1 MHWKSTL
8 VYKMESL
15 NQRKRKSKGK
25 WFSNSK
31 KAKYSICP
39 GQRGFLVFCNNKEKE
54 AIKEARILFDEYL
67 PKFNDD
73 TTEIEP
79 EDKDEENQESGD
91 DFDEAESEVKEMK
104 ETKEKD
110 DSCKLMNS
118 GVQNVLFFKTKLKN
132 PVGFALSILDDIQET
147 QQQKTRFLMRFI
159 PIEAT
164 CKAHKENFEMSV
176 KKLLV
181 KHFENISE
189 VKTYSV
195 IFKARCNNDFTKDL
209 AIRICGDVIKEM
221 DKESKAKVEYKN
233 PDLVIMVEVMKG
245 NICLGIL
252 PKYFNYKKYNLIE
265 LANVT
270 KAETKQDESS
280 DRNVNE

>member
-1 MHWKSTL
+1 M
-8 VYKMESL
+8 
-15 NQRKRKSKGK
+15 
-25 WFSNSK
+25 
-31 KAKYSICP
+31 
-39 GQRGFLVFCNNKEKE
+39 FCNNKEKE

-67 PKFNDD
+67 PMFSDD
-73 TTEIEP
+73 TTEI
-79 EDKDEENQESGD
+79 DEEEVKEENQESQESGD

-110 DSCKLMNS
+110 DICKLMNS
-118 GVQNVLFFKTKLKN
+118 GVQNVMFFKTKLKD
-132 PVGFALSILDDIQET
+132 PVGFTLSILNDIQET
-147 QQQKTRFLMRFI
+147 KQQKTRFLMRFI

-164 CKAHKENFEMSV
+164 CKAHKENFEISA
-176 KKLLV
+176 KKLLA

-195 IFKARCNNDFTKDL
+195 VFKARCNNDFTKDL
-209 AIRICGDVIKEM
+209 AIKICGEVIKEL

-270 KAETKQDESS
+270 KATETKQDESS
-280 DRNVNE
+280 DRNVVNE

>member
-1 MHWKSTL
+1 
-8 VYKMESL
+8 MESL

-73 TTEIEP
+73 TTEIE
-79 EDKDEENQESGD
+79 EEVKEENQESGD

-104 ETKEKD
+104 ETKEKEET
-110 DSCKLMNS
+110 CKLMNS
-118 GVQNVLFFKTKLKN
+118 GVQNVLFFKTKLKD
-132 PVGFALSILDDIQET
+132 PVGFALSILNDIQET
-147 QQQKTRFLMRFI
+147 KQQKTRFLMRFI

-164 CKAHKENFEMSV
+164 CKAHADNFETSA
-176 KKLLV
+176 KKLLT

-195 IFKARCNNDFTKDL
+195 VFKARCNNDFTKDL
-209 AIRICGDVIKEM
+209 AIKICGDVIKEL

-265 LANVT
+265 LANAIS
-270 KAETKQDESS
+270 KATETKQEDESS
-280 DRNVNE
+280 DRNVVNE